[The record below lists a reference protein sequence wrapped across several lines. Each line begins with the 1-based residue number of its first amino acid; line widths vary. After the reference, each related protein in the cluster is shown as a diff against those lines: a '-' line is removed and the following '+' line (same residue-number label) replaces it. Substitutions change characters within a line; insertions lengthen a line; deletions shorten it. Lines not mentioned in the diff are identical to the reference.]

1 MTILGLECSAKAAS
15 AAVTKD
21 GELLCETFTCV
32 PLTHSQTL
40 LPMAES
46 MLKNANLT
54 LSAIDCLAV
63 AAGPGSFTGL
73 RIGIAAVKGLAMG
86 LEIPCC
92 AVSTL
97 EAMAYGLT
105 ALDGTILPVMDARC
119 GQVYAAAFD
128 CSEGTIT
135 RLCPDRA
142 VLLEELFRELNPK
155 EKSVLSFYKKPFFLV
170 GDGARMCYN
179 NQKDQ
184 IADLRLCPLNLVM
197 QRAAGVCLAA
207 EEQVRQNRTLSP
219 EQLLPAYLRLPQAE
233 RELLAKEKNQIPER
247 KDGFC

>member
-73 RIGIAAVKGLAMG
+73 RIGIAGGQGTCYGVRNSLLCGVYLGGNGIRAYRSGWDNSSGNGRSMRTS
-86 LEIPCC
+86 ICC
-92 AVSTL
+92 
-97 EAMAYGLT
+97 
-105 ALDGTILPVMDARC
+105 
-119 GQVYAAAFD
+119 
-128 CSEGTIT
+128 
-135 RLCPDRA
+135 
-142 VLLEELFRELNPK
+142 
-155 EKSVLSFYKKPFFLV
+155 
-170 GDGARMCYN
+170 
-179 NQKDQ
+179 
-184 IADLRLCPLNLVM
+184 
-197 QRAAGVCLAA
+197 GV
-207 EEQVRQNRTLSP
+207 
-219 EQLLPAYLRLPQAE
+219 
-233 RELLAKEKNQIPER
+233 
-247 KDGFC
+247 

>member
-1 MTILGLECSAKAAS
+1 
-15 AAVTKD
+15 
-21 GELLCETFTCV
+21 
-32 PLTHSQTL
+32 
-40 LPMAES
+40 
-46 MLKNANLT
+46 
-54 LSAIDCLAV
+54 
-63 AAGPGSFTGL
+63 
-73 RIGIAAVKGLAMG
+73 MG

-219 EQLLPAYLRLPQAE
+219 EPIASRIPSPFLKQNGNFWQRK
-233 RELLAKEKNQIPER
+233 RIRFRKEKTDFVKR
-247 KDGFC
+247 KGMVPL

>member
-15 AAVTKD
+15 AAVTRD

-40 LPMAES
+40 LPMAED

-105 ALDGTILPVMDARC
+105 VLDGTILPVMDARC
-119 GQVYAAAFD
+119 GQVYTAAFD
-128 CSEGTIT
+128 CDNGTLT

-142 VLLEELFRELNPK
+142 ILLEQLFQKLKSK
-155 EKSVLSFYKKPFFLV
+155 EKSPFPFCKKPFFLV

-179 NQKDQ
+179 SQKDQ
-184 IADLRLCPLNLVM
+184 ITDLRLCPPNLVM

-207 EEQVRQNRTLSP
+207 EEQARQNRT
-219 EQLLPAYLRLPQAE
+219 
-233 RELLAKEKNQIPER
+233 
-247 KDGFC
+247 